1 LPHSIRLGLSVSF
14 WHEPCELFSPDGSQ
28 PSAKRRPFSYFFEE
42 THMSITL
49 ESFSNDVRTALL
61 ADPGP
66 QGREQVRQLLE
77 QVVQDEAF
85 ARQHLGDDQPQR
97 RVLYQ
102 DPDLG
107 FAILGHVFKEA
118 RRTQPHDHGDSWAI
132 YGQVSGETTMDGWEI
147 VEPAAEQKPGK
158 VRLKDSA
165 TLRPGTARVYN
176 EGEIHSPRRE
186 GPAKLIR
193 IEGQPDQP
201 GPGRAWQPV

>member
-1 LPHSIRLGLSVSF
+1 
-14 WHEPCELFSPDGSQ
+14 
-28 PSAKRRPFSYFFEE
+28 
-42 THMSITL
+42 MSITL
-49 ESFSNDVRTALL
+49 EYFVGQVREALL

-66 QGREQVRQLLE
+66 AGREKVRHHLE
-77 QVVQDEAF
+77 SLVRDTAF
-85 ARQHLGDDQPQR
+85 AEQHLGDNQPQR

-132 YGQVSGETTMDGWEI
+132 YGQVSGETTMDAWEI
-147 VEPAAEQKPGK
+147 VEDAPPGGHGK
-158 VRLKDSA
+158 VRLSA
-165 TLRPGTARVYN
+165 STQLLPGAARLYN

-193 IEGQPDQP
+193 IEGHPDQP
-201 GPGRAWQPV
+201 TGGRAWHIV

>member
-1 LPHSIRLGLSVSF
+1 
-14 WHEPCELFSPDGSQ
+14 
-28 PSAKRRPFSYFFEE
+28 
-42 THMSITL
+42 MSITL
-49 ESFSNDVRTALL
+49 ESFANDVRATLL

-66 QGREQVRQLLE
+66 HGREQVRRLLE
-77 QVVQDEAF
+77 QVVRDEAF
-85 ARQHLGDDQPQR
+85 AREHLGDDQPQR

-118 RRTQPHDHGDSWAI
+118 RHTKPHGHGDSWAI

-147 VEPAAEQKPGK
+147 VEPATEEKPGK

-165 TLRPGTARVYN
+165 KLLPGAARVYN

-193 IEGQPDQP
+193 IEGNPDQT
-201 GPGRAWQPV
+201 GPGRAWHPI